1 MIKIETEKDLELL
14 KGNESINP
22 LTALY
27 LQEYYQLLTRE
38 YNSTSLK
45 DFGAIYVIENP
56 VDCNRHDEIGLSSPL
71 KQSAHFAELTC
82 CLTIRGKSNKVN
94 LLHSCFVLNDSY
106 AVSVFAQKGILEP
119 EIEKTLMEDSI
130 NMEVEIDV

>member
-14 KGNESINP
+14 KGNASINP

-38 YNSTSLK
+38 YNSNSLK
-45 DFGAIYVIENP
+45 DFGTIYVIENS

-82 CLTIRGKSNKVN
+82 CLTIRGKRN
-94 LLHSCFVLNDSY
+94 
-106 AVSVFAQKGILEP
+106 
-119 EIEKTLMEDSI
+119 
-130 NMEVEIDV
+130 